1 VNACH
6 CKCRTP
12 AHTGAV
18 ELTDSNTACAELPA
32 LHLFSPSVGCCWWQ
46 MVDAVRTAL
55 QVMPE
60 APQSTTLCYCILE
73 PNKPLKVFNL
83 VRMPAWE
90 QTGVG

>member
-1 VNACH
+1 
-6 CKCRTP
+6 
-12 AHTGAV
+12 
-18 ELTDSNTACAELPA
+18 
-32 LHLFSPSVGCCWWQ
+32 